1 MAGTAVPVD
10 VAMAGRGVGGTEV
23 AVAAVSSALGVSRPP
38 KGAHATNDSRTSVT
52 TATQGYLRILYL
64 LGSGSILVR

>member
-1 MAGTAVPVD
+1 MACTAVPAG
-10 VAMAGRGVGGTEV
+10 VARAGRGVGGTEV
-23 AVAAVSSALGVSRPP
+23 AVAAVSAASSALGVSRPP

-64 LGSGSILVR
+64 LG